1 MYEDFVLQ
9 MKAAQ
14 SAKERSAVIA
24 EMCRLFGFG
33 KDKAYAVLK
42 ESGWVSNRK
51 ERCDSGKTSVD
62 EDTLKTLSAIL
73 QNSVRKNGKKT
84 MSIENARAVLLQNGF
99 DIPLSVRQL
108 SGLLK
113 NRTLA
118 TEVTSKPSPY
128 QRMRTEYPNQVHF
141 ADPSVALMYFAP
153 NGKQKFLRD
162 DEVYKNKPFLEG
174 KENLK
179 CWRYVLTD
187 HYSGT
192 ICVRYYAAAG
202 ENSANMYDFL
212 LYAWGK
218 KKDPLYNFHGLPELL
233 IWDCGSANVSKPVTN
248 ALKALRVETKPHL
261 PGNPRAKG
269 QVEKSNDIVER
280 QFESLLHLETVNS
293 MEELNDAAERWC
305 AAFNANTLE
314 HRDTRITRNG
324 RKVGSR
330 TMIWNWIQQDQLR
343 ELPDEEVCRQIFT
356 TGVQVRTVGGDLA
369 ISFVHPKNKQATRYS
384 LSALPDIMVGMTVNV
399 QPILVSDEALAL
411 VSYQDSTGEV
421 VSFEVKP
428 IEYDRV
434 GFDIAAPVFG
444 KEYKSQPDTLVE
456 KNTKELA
463 ALALGGEKSDVPFA
477 KVTDGEGFKTHSLIR
492 TEENP
497 FFKTQTGKQVE
508 VAAGTVEV
516 HDILISPVEMAKRF
530 KARAGFIPDGFI
542 AGLKKE
548 FPEGV
553 PAQLVDD
560 LVREYTDGSE
570 STVKMA

>member
-9 MKAAQ
+9 MQAAKT
-14 SAKERSAVIA
+14 AKERSSIIA
-24 EMCRLFGFG
+24 EMCRLFGFCKVSAYRALRRNG
-33 KDKAYAVLK
+33 WESDRKKRSDAGASSINEKD
-42 ESGWVSNRK
+42 
-51 ERCDSGKTSVD
+51 
-62 EDTLKTLSAIL
+62 LSTVAALL

-84 MSIENARAVLLQNGF
+84 MSVENARSIMLQNGF
-99 DIPLSVRQL
+99 DVPISTRQL
-108 SGLLK
+108 SELLK
-113 NRTLA
+113 TRTLS
-118 TEVTSKPSPY
+118 TESTSKPSPH

-174 KENLK
+174 RENLK

-233 IWDCGSANVSKPVTN
+233 IWDCGSANISKPVTN
-248 ALKALRVETKPHL
+248 ALKALRVETEPHL

-269 QVEKSNDIVER
+269 QVENANNIVEC
-280 QFESLLHLETVNS
+280 QFESLLHLEEVNS

-305 AAFNANTLE
+305 AAFNANQLE
-314 HRDTRITRNG
+314 HRDTRITRAG
-324 RKVGSR
+324 RKIGSR
-330 TMIWNWIQQDQLR
+330 TMIWNWIKEEQLR
-343 ELPDEEVCRQIFT
+343 ELPDEEICRQIFT
-356 TGVQVRTVGGDLA
+356 TGIQPRTVGGDLA
-369 ISFVHPKNKQATRYS
+369 ISFVHPKNKAATRYS

-399 QPILVSDEALAL
+399 QPILVSEEALAL
-411 VSYQDSTGEV
+411 VSYQDRTGEI

-444 KEYKSQPDTLVE
+444 QEYKSQPDTLIE
-456 KNTKELA
+456 KNTK
-463 ALALGGEKSDVPFA
+463 ALAEIAASDDKTEVPFA
-477 KVTDGEGFKTHSLIR
+477 KVTDGQGFKTHSLIH
-492 TEENP
+492 TQADP

-516 HDILISPVEMAKRF
+516 HDILITPVEMAKRF

-542 AGLKKE
+542 ASLKKE
-548 FPEGV
+548 FPDGV
-553 PAQLVDD
+553 PSQLVDD
-560 LVREYTDGSE
+560 LVTEYTAD
-570 STVKMA
+570 TAVKLA